1 MGRSSAPD
9 FEPNCLNGT
18 AFANP
23 FVDAAR
29 KDSAHLP
36 RADERPTTEGAD
48 NRPEKWTALAR
59 ASDDLPSLSVAVV
72 CIVHS
77 SGGGRSESC
86 LCWSEVER
94 N

>member
-1 MGRSSAPD
+1 MGWASAAD

-18 AFANP
+18 GFANP
-23 FVDAAR
+23 FLDAAGQ
-29 KDSAHLP
+29 DPAHLP
-36 RADERPTTEGAD
+36 RADESPTTEGAD
-48 NRPEKWTALAR
+48 NRLEKWAPLAR

-77 SGGGRSESC
+77 SGRSESC
-86 LCWSEVER
+86 LAWVEVER

>member
-1 MGRSSAPD
+1 MGGSTAAV

-23 FVDAAR
+23 CLDAGGQ
-29 KDSAHLP
+29 DWAHPP
-36 RADERPTTEGAD
+36 RAEERPTTEGAD
-48 NRPEKWTALAR
+48 NRLEKWTALAR

-77 SGGGRSESC
+77 SGGRSESC
-86 LCWSEVER
+86 LSWSEVER